1 MKTGF
6 TARRRADEFEALVEG
21 RSTGR
26 RDASYAQLLTV
37 VDTLRDVPPVQP
49 RTAFTAD
56 LRERLMAEAATAL
69 APQPEDRLKLPPR
82 RPARQRRVATAVG
95 GLAIVGAT
103 TTMAMA
109 AQSALPGD
117 TLYPLKRAIENA
129 HTGISV
135 GDSEKG
141 ATMLANAS
149 GRLDEASALSHE
161 GHSDD
166 AAIADTLATFTQQT
180 TMASD
185 LLFADYAENGNESSI
200 VELRDF
206 TGSSMQTLADLDALV
221 PGNARDE
228 LRQAAQ
234 LLTQIDAQAEQAC
247 PTCGGSGIT
256 EIPSIL
262 ARPAGFGG
270 LQVPPASAPG
280 RRPRRQP
287 TGRDRA
293 GGSPGRRRQP
303 ATRQRDRP
311 RAGLDEHRP
320 AARGHRPP
328 GPDQDADRQPDQR
341 RVADLV
347 PHASRG
353 RRGHRR
359 ARGRGGRRDHPAHRR
374 PPALTAA

>member
-21 RSTGR
+21 RSTR

-69 APQPEDRLKLPPR
+69 APRPEDRLKLPPR

-270 LQVPPASAPG
+270 LQVPPASAP
-280 RRPRRQP
+280 
-287 TGRDRA
+287 A
-293 GGSPGRRRQP
+293 GAPDGSQQAGTAPEVPQVDAGNLPPGSVTAPGPGSTSTAPQP
-303 ATRQRDRP
+303 ADTDPQDP
-311 RAGLDEHRP
+311 IKTLTDNLTSAASPTSSPTLPGADEVIGGLE
-320 AARGHRPP
+320 
-328 GPDQDADRQPDQR
+328 DAVGDATTPLTDGLQP
-341 RVADLV
+341 
-347 PHASRG
+347 
-353 RRGHRR
+353 
-359 ARGRGGRRDHPAHRR
+359 
-374 PPALTAA
+374 